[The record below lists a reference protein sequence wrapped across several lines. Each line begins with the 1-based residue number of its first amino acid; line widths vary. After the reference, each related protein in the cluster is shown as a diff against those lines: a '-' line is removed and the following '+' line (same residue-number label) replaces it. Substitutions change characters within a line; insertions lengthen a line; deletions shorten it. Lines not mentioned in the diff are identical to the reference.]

1 MDETGFLRGGPA
13 ERLAGGC
20 PPAGP
25 TGTAGEGSGCSG
37 LADLIAGFLLGDRSR
52 CCVAGAAARRGIV
65 ALSCV
70 VAGRAWAD
78 WRDGQDE
85 MAGASGGDRV
95 PLGLDADR
103 AAAEGLCERLL
114 QAMVAAAKSGGRVCR
129 EERRFIHRRLRELD
143 LDCDAQALIAAELE
157 APQDAGRIARLA
169 RTPEEAAG
177 IYAAS
182 LLAAGHGSVAEGS
195 YLADLAARLKLEA
208 GLVAH
213 LHRRAAS
220 AGSAALGD

>member
-13 ERLAGGC
+13 EHRAGGC
-20 PPAGP
+20 PPAGL
-25 TGTAGEGSGCSG
+25 TGDAAEGSGCSG

-78 WRDGQDE
+78 WRDGCDPVAE
-85 MAGASGGDRV
+85 ASGGEKV
-95 PLGLDADR
+95 PLGLDTD
-103 AAAEGLCERLL
+103 AAEGLCERLL

-143 LDCDAQALIAAELE
+143 LDCEAQALIAAELE

-182 LLAAGHGSVAEGS
+182 LLAAGFGSAAEGS
-195 YLADLAARLKLEA
+195 YLADLAARLKLEV

-213 LHRRAAS
+213 LHNRAAA
-220 AGSAALGD
+220 AGSATLGD